1 MAERLLAL
9 GEDVQAQLVVE
20 VFLGVGQLVEVRVRV
35 RVRAHDLAQPEGP
48 SHEVAA
54 VVFARDV
61 GHELDQVDEL
71 GVVTVLSERQDRDPV
86 VDLVR
91 EREHRV
97 VHDDHVL
104 EAAALQ
110 DPQVFDKQ
118 RAAVGLDFDARVPEQ
133 AVLDQRAFGIERVE
147 HGGGV
152 VLGARREHD
161 DFEVLVGLFESLH
174 RVGPDVDAHLKY
186 VRFAAKQP
194 AYLDCG
200 LAVFGANG
208 DAQVWL
214 ASAVGGVDLVDEG
227 LVHVEDDRLGRA
239 LVRIELL
246 EVRQSDLLGGQLGMV
261 DLRQRLDVVGGL
273 HHESGELS
281 EKPRF

>member
-1 MAERLLAL
+1 VAERLLAL
-9 GEDVQAQLVVE
+9 GQDVQAQLVVE
-20 VFLGVGQLVEVRVRV
+20 VFLGVRQLVEVRVRV

-48 SHEVAA
+48 PHEVAA

-61 GHELDQVDEL
+61 GHELDQVNEL
-71 GVVTVLSERQDRDPV
+71 GVVAVLSERQDRDPV

-110 DPQVFDKQ
+110 DPQVFDEQ

-133 AVLDQRAFGIERVE
+133 AVLDQRAFEIERVE

-152 VLGARREHD
+152 VLGACREHD

-174 RVGPDVDAHLKY
+174 RVRSDVDAHL
-186 VRFAAKQP
+186 
-194 AYLDCG
+194 DCA

-214 ASAVGGVDLVDEG
+214 ASAVRGVDLVDES

-239 LVRIELL
+239 LVLIELL
-246 EVRQSDLLGGQLGMV
+246 EVRQSDLLGGQLCMV